1 MDEKKITD
9 NLVTDVTVANDE
21 PMSPLVGAQR
31 GESLDN
37 CDPADSGA
45 VMALR
50 EFAGRS
56 QAALDQFVK
65 VVDAVISSNLDLR
78 SKVGEIGDGFT
89 SVSQAF
95 AGVSQRLLSIDQQ
108 TKAIGQLAGL
118 TANIGNLA
126 GNADLMIKQLLGSVN
141 GIATDIVTLKQHNP
155 QPVATPGNDMRLA
168 ALETAA
174 LLKVIPLTADFA
186 EPVFRDGFDAWEA
199 LLAERY
205 PHLFDIWHKLY
216 LTALPHYE
224 ESIEASCS
232 TWSNKFAVAFRD
244 YVKIFAEGY
253 VLDIG
258 SGILNCP
265 VYLEGYPAR
274 LLRGLDPRRVADK
287 SDFPIATGVN
297 EFLPW
302 DDASFQTVV
311 NGTSLDHVVDVDR
324 SLDETARV
332 LGKGGKFV
340 IWYAHIENSPP
351 PPDVDPKLA
360 QPVIGVDEFH
370 LFHIDDKWL
379 LPKLSK
385 RFDLIDRR
393 IFPSGGFSHVFAA
406 YECL

>member
-1 MDEKKITD
+1 MDENELTD
-9 NLVTDVTVANDE
+9 NLVADVTLAKGETVSSLAD
-21 PMSPLVGAQR
+21 AQL
-31 GESLDN
+31 GESLDHGG
-37 CDPADSGA
+37 PADSGA
-45 VMALR
+45 SMALR

-56 QAALDQFVK
+56 QAALEQFVK
-65 VVDAVISSNLDLR
+65 VVDAVINSNLDLR
-78 SKVGEIGDGFT
+78 SKVDKIGDGLT

-95 AGVSQRLLSIDQQ
+95 RGASQRLLSVEEQ
-108 TKAIGQLAGL
+108 TKSIAQLVGQ
-118 TANIGNLA
+118 TANNGNLA
-126 GNADLMIKQLLGSVN
+126 SNADLLIKQLLVSVQ
-141 GIATDIVTLKQHNP
+141 GIAADVVALKQHNP
-155 QPVATPGNDMRLA
+155 QPEAKSDNEIRLA

-174 LLKVIPLTADFA
+174 LLKTVTMTLDCA
-186 EPVFRDGFDAWEA
+186 EPVFRDGFDNWEE

-274 LLRGLDPRRVADK
+274 LLRGLDPRRVTDK
-287 SDFPIATGVN
+287 TDFPIATGVN

-340 IWYAHIENSPP
+340 IWYAHVENSPP

-385 RFDLIDRR
+385 RFDLVDRR